1 MTGRITAPH
10 YRRSSARGMIGFGAL
25 LIASGVLAQ
34 NATLDEIVVTAQ
46 KREQPQQEVPIAVS
60 VLWCQRG
67 RRALA
72 ERPRFSRDTARRGCR
87 MNSRLISGT
96 VSGGD
101 LSATC
106 LSCNPTTTNR
116 RRETRE
122 FGVQPTM
129 QAQPLEDYL

>member
-1 MTGRITAPH
+1 
-10 YRRSSARGMIGFGAL
+10 
-25 LIASGVLAQ
+25 
-34 NATLDEIVVTAQ
+34 
-46 KREQPQQEVPIAVS
+46 
-60 VLWCQRG
+60 
-67 RRALA
+67 
-72 ERPRFSRDTARRGCR
+72 

-96 VSGGD
+96 PSGD

-106 LSCNPTTTNR
+106 LSCNPTTINR